1 MSILGNMVDKIG
13 NAIGI
18 DLHSKLNEQVA
29 SLLDPARIQQI
40 VSKADEAG
48 LGDKVRSWIGKGD
61 NLPVSPDEIKQILG
75 NSEVQNLVSRTGLPA
90 ETLLPA
96 LAHFLP
102 DAVDKKTPEGTA

>member
-1 MSILGNMVDKIG
+1 MSILGNLVDKIG
-13 NAIGI
+13 SSLGI
-18 DLHSKLNEQVA
+18 DLHAKMNEQLQ
-29 SLLDPARIQQI
+29 SLLDPATIQQI
-40 VSKADEAG
+40 VAKADDAG

-75 NSEVQNLVSRTGLPA
+75 NSEVQNLVARTGLPA
-90 ETLLPA
+90 DSLLPA